1 MQEAHQISKILQ
13 NWPIQKQIGSMDIT
27 VSNLCF
33 DSRKVNAT
41 SLFFAIPGIQ
51 TDGHQYLDTVI
62 NKGCRAIVVE
72 HIPHPQVEGVTYIQV
87 KDTREC
93 LGYASVNWYDHPSH
107 KLTLIGVT
115 GTNGKTTLVTLLHQ
129 LFSAIG
135 FKTGLISTI
144 ENKIG
149 EDVLPSSYT
158 TPDILAINQLLSQM
172 VEFGCQYAFMEVS
185 SHALVQ
191 KRTYGLRFAGA
202 VFTNITRDHL
212 DYHPTFNDYI
222 GAKKLLFDH
231 LPKTSFALVNADDK
245 HSKVMV
251 QNTKASV
258 RTYGLHVVSD
268 YKGRILSNSLTGL
281 ELDLNG
287 ASVHTPIFGTFNA
300 SNLLAV
306 YATALQLHG
315 DEEEILTHISMLRSP
330 KGRLDTC
337 MSPDG
342 NIIGIVDYAHT
353 PDALEKLLEVLLPLR
368 EKKGKLILVVG
379 CGGDRDKGKRPL
391 MGKIAVKWSDLAIFT
406 ADNPRTEEISE
417 ILNEMEGDLTP
428 SELDHILRI
437 EDRKTAIKT
446 AVKLAVS
453 GDIVVVAGKG
463 HENYQEIKGERRE
476 FDDKIE
482 LNNALSS
489 IG

>member
-1 MQEAHQISKILQ
+1 MQEVHQISEILQ
-13 NWPIQKQIGSMDIT
+13 NWPIQKQIGSADIT

-33 DSRKVNAT
+33 DSRKVNET
-41 SLFFAIPGIQ
+41 SLFFAIPGIK
-51 TDGHQYLDTVI
+51 TDGHQYLEAVV
-62 NKGCRAIVVE
+62 KMGCRAVVVE
-72 HIPHPQVEGVTYIQV
+72 QIPHLISEGVTYIQV

-93 LGYASVNWYDHPSH
+93 LGYVSGHWYDHPSQ

-129 LFSAIG
+129 LFSSIG

-144 ENKIG
+144 ENIIG
-149 EDVLPSSYT
+149 QDLLPSSYT
-158 TPDILAINQLLSQM
+158 TPDILTINQLLSQM
-172 VEFGCQYAFMEVS
+172 VDFGCQYAFMEVS

-191 KRTYGLRFAGA
+191 KRTYGLHFAGA

-212 DYHPTFNDYI
+212 DYHTTFNDYI
-222 GAKKLLFDH
+222 KAKKLLFDY
-231 LPKTSFALVNADDK
+231 LPPSSFALVNADDK

-258 RTYGLHVVSD
+258 ITYALHAVSD
-268 YKGRILSNSLTGL
+268 YKGRILSNSLTGM

-287 ASVHTPIFGTFNA
+287 ASVHIPLFGTFNA

-306 YATALQLHG
+306 YATALQLYG
-315 DEEEILTHISMLRSP
+315 DKEEILTHLSMLRAP

-337 MSPDG
+337 MSP
-342 NIIGIVDYAHT
+342 NRAVMGIVDYAHT

-391 MGKIAVKWSDLAIFT
+391 MGKIAVKWSDLTIFT
-406 ADNPRTEEISE
+406 ADNPRTEEIND
-417 ILNEMEGDLTP
+417 ILNEMEGDLTAT
-428 SELDHILRI
+428 ELDHVLRI
-437 EDRKTAIKT
+437 EDRKMAIKT

-453 GDIVVVAGKG
+453 GDVIVVAGKG

-482 LNNALSS
+482 LTNALSS
-489 IG
+489 IV